1 MIEYKYQRKGANK
14 MKKRYLIIFFIF
26 LIVIASIW
34 FITQKG
40 RDEAMIKRTQQTT
53 GQDTITDVEPT
64 TSLTQLEEGLSV
76 IRYDGDYGFQ
86 GFIDA
91 GGATSDED
99 VLDYLMNHVVD
110 VSGLDIV
117 KGLFG
122 CSTIQATNTQQ
133 DILFGRNFDWENSEA
148 LILESHPVDAYASI
162 TTVNLDFIQSGTSVS
177 IERLPD
183 DVLAQVAMY
192 APLDGMNEKGLVIS
206 VNMIQDSNVIEQ
218 NKSTQDLTTTTAI
231 RLILNQAA
239 DVDEAI
245 TLLRA
250 YDMHSSMGMMIHFA
264 IADAKGNSVVVE
276 YINNEM
282 NVMDTRVVTNFYL
295 SPGEKQGIGTS
306 QSHERYE
313 ILMDLLDTN
322 QIMNMEQVRDA
333 LNRVSKDNFSE
344 FESTEWSIVYN
355 LNQREIH
362 YYHRENYEQRYL
374 FQLNK

>member
-1 MIEYKYQRKGANK
+1 